1 VAASRGGLTL
11 LFKLSHALSSPLEC
25 ILLLDTNCVDDVLR
39 LPSLLTPVS
48 SDIVQGWQHVGDRL
62 ISATVEY
69 EETGW
74 YDGQTWVKTPQ
85 VLMRDRLLSNYTVK
99 PALARLKSTLL
110 GLGGALVTSMLLL
123 SVLQPPP
130 VNSAGYAFNDSSS
143 YVSSSSAAAAVS
155 SSGDYDAAVQKY
167 EPWAAE
173 EAGSDAAD
181 DADVPRYDMHTH
193 MMLQ

>member
-1 VAASRGGLTL
+1 MCLPPL
-11 LFKLSHALSSPLEC
+11 MLSS
-25 ILLLDTNCVDDVLR
+25 DVL
-39 LPSLLTPVS
+39 
-48 SDIVQGWQHVGDRL
+48 QGWQHVGDRL

-85 VLMRDRLLSNYTVK
+85 VLMRDRLMSNYTVK

-130 VNSAGYAFNDSSS
+130 VNSAGYAFDASSSS
-143 YVSSSSAAAAVS
+143 YVSSSSSAAAVTS

-173 EAGSDAAD
+173 EAGSDAAG
-181 DADVPRYDMHTH
+181 DADMPRFDMRTH